1 MRGRLLLL
9 EKVVE
14 GDFGLDYAAVAVSA
28 QPICRNKSEVAIV
41 ASTRLALE
49 RPHFLAKAHRI
60 VRVYR
65 EFLRRELNLAEI
77 DDTISSLYD
86 KVYLRPSDVRIV
98 RNTPP

>member
-1 MRGRLLLL
+1 
-9 EKVVE
+9 
-14 GDFGLDYAAVAVSA
+14 
-28 QPICRNKSEVAIV
+28 VAIV

-49 RPHFLAKAHRI
+49 RLHLLAKAHRI

-86 KVYLRPSDVRIV
+86 KVYLRPSDVR
-98 RNTPP
+98 NNWG